1 MKIMLVVSSKVKL
14 IKNNHGYSIKIQTS
28 FEKNTWFSSAR
39 KCLNNYSEAKLN

>member
-28 FEKNTWFSSAR
+28 FEKTPGSLQLENVLIITV
-39 KCLNNYSEAKLN
+39 KQN